1 MSAITTLDPSKL
13 ESNER
18 EQFALDVLMGL
29 STERRSLPSKYFYDA
44 EGSRLFQKITSLAEY
59 YPTRCEAEI
68 LRQHRD
74 EMVELLSSRPTTI
87 VELGAGDGT
96 KTRIL
101 LEACAKRKLDIEYVP
116 VDISRDALE
125 WLVDALQDELPEIPT
140 RGIVSEYFD
149 ALRWLNVE
157 NSERR
162 KLVLML
168 GSNIGNF
175 NPAQTRVF
183 MRTLWN
189 SCNPGDLVLTGF
201 DLKKDID
208 VMLAAYND
216 REGVTRDFNLNLL
229 RRINTEL
236 DGDFNLAS
244 FQHFGTYN
252 VFSGA
257 MESYLVS
264 LRRQEVSIGALN
276 KSFTFDPWEPIF
288 VEYSFKFLTSD
299 VEDLARETGFRPV
312 GAWQDERGWF
322 TDALWRVHKEL
333 V

>member
-1 MSAITTLDPSKL
+1 MSAITTLEPGKIH
-13 ESNER
+13 SNGR

-29 STERRSLPSKYFYDA
+29 STTRRSLPSKYFYDA
-44 EGSRLFQKITSLAEY
+44 EGSRLFQKITSLDEY
-59 YPTRCEAEI
+59 YPTRCEVEI
-68 LRQHRD
+68 LRQHRE
-74 EMVELLSSRPTTI
+74 EMVDLLAGRPTTI

-101 LEACAKRKLDIEYVP
+101 LEAFAGRSLDVEYVP

-125 WLVDALQDELPEIPT
+125 WLVEALGEELPDVPT
-140 RGIVSEYFD
+140 RGLVSEYFD
-149 ALRWLNVE
+149 ALRWLNLE
-157 NSERR
+157 DSGRR

-189 SCNPGDLVLTGF
+189 ACNPGDLVLTGF

-216 REGVTRDFNLNLL
+216 HEGVTREFNLNLL
-229 RRINTEL
+229 RRINREL
-236 DGDFNLAS
+236 DGDFNPAG
-244 FQHFGTYN
+244 FQHYGTYN

-276 KSFTFDPWEPIF
+276 KSFTFDPWEPIL
-288 VEYSFKFLTSD
+288 VEYSFKFLASD
-299 VEDLARETGFRPV
+299 IDDLARETGFRPV

-322 TDALWRVHKEL
+322 TDALWRVHKEM